1 MTVDTYLNLP
11 AQNQQTTNDS
21 ATVVKSFFDNYYRHK
36 VSFPAAQVDAVVGY
50 FLKRG
55 FQNDAAK
62 STAIVLLNQSIIDNV
77 NVFELLDTL
86 KGLTDSQLSQ
96 VVTEILNVYRDKS
109 STLGYKIATVDETFE
124 SRNIAQ

>member
-50 FLKRG
+50 FLKKRLP
-55 FQNDAAK
+55 K
-62 STAIVLLNQSIIDNV
+62 
-77 NVFELLDTL
+77 
-86 KGLTDSQLSQ
+86 
-96 VVTEILNVYRDKS
+96 
-109 STLGYKIATVDETFE
+109 
-124 SRNIAQ
+124 